1 MESEPKPFTQISQ
14 GKNKHTKT
22 EENPIKT
29 HMNEEIKSTIN
40 KVKQSRNISLE
51 QLKLLLETN
60 DDEGIRFMREEAVK
74 VCQKTY
80 GNQVFIRG
88 LIEFTNFCKNDC
100 YYCGIRRSN
109 SQADRYRLTKE
120 QMLDCCA
127 NGYELGFRTFVLQGG
142 EDGYFTDDKIC
153 DLVSAIKEK
162 YPDCAVTLCIGEK
175 SKESYKRYFDAGADR
190 YLLRHETADEAHY
203 KKLHPEE
210 MSLAHRKQC
219 LWDLKEIGYQVGC
232 GFMVG
237 SPGQTVET
245 LYEDLQFIREL
256 QPHMVGI
263 GPFISQK
270 DTPFADKASG
280 TMEQTLKLLAIIRLI
295 QPHVLLPATTALG
308 TIHPKGRELGILSG
322 ANVVM
327 PNLSPVNVR
336 EKYKLYDNKICT
348 GDEAAECRYC
358 MENRMKSIGY
368 EVAVSRGD
376 YIE

>member
-88 LIEFTNFCKNDC
+88 LIEFTNFCKNAC

-237 SPGQTVET
+237 SPGQTMET